1 MRYTLTHDTIVVQ
14 VRLKNASQ
22 TQHRVDF
29 MKYRNIVIAGY
40 MLLLSFGVGATHLSA
55 QTQSI
60 TLIDADEVFAKTLNS
75 DQYNEYWNYQMYFD
89 NGMSLY
95 IQFSVSNFGRM
106 KSSVSGIRVSMY
118 GLDGQDY
125 HINREYPIED
135 LRQDPAIHE
144 FNINPRQMNIW
155 FKGTLPE
162 THQVYINT
170 QKHGHRFKI
179 DVNLNDIVQGIRLQN
194 PEFMLDDH
202 RLGMQTQI
210 PYARVSGTVGIND
223 NVKTVRGVAYMDHTW
238 QYQNSS
244 KKLAQGYRFVRLNS
258 ESNWES
264 IYFMEGKTNNGSKS
278 VGYRVSRTNGG
289 SVQLQ
294 TISDIRQSDPN
305 EIRNNRYLIT
315 FNDGTKMSI
324 EKHLVQDE
332 TSIFTD
338 LNWVTRQLMR
348 AILGGEIKD
357 TRGSVQI
364 NTNGQNRRD
373 GYFNRF
379 KLD

>member
-1 MRYTLTHDTIVVQ
+1 M
-14 VRLKNASQ
+14 N
-22 TQHRVDF
+22 F
-29 MKYRNIVIAGY
+29 MKYRNIVFTGALVALYFGAFLTP
-40 MLLLSFGVGATHLSA
+40 LLA
-55 QTQSI
+55 QGQSVKNI
-60 TLIDADEVFAKTLNS
+60 TADEIFAKTLGS

-95 IQFSVSNFGRM
+95 IQFSVSNFGRL

-162 THQVYINT
+162 THQIYINT
-170 QKHGHRFKI
+170 QKDGNRFKI
-179 DVNLNDIVQGIRLQN
+179 DVNLNDIVQGVRLQD
-194 PEFMLDDH
+194 PEFLLDDH
-202 RLGMQTQI
+202 RLGMQTHI
-210 PYARVSGTVGIND
+210 PYARVTGTVGIND
-223 NVKTVRGVAYMDHTW
+223 NVKSVSGVAYMDHTW

-244 KKLAQGYRFVRLNS
+244 KKLNQGYRFVRLNS
-258 ESNWES
+258 DSNWES
-264 IYFMEGKTNNGSKS
+264 IYFIEGKTDAGSKHI
-278 VGYRVSRTNGG
+278 GYRISRTNGG

-294 TISDIRQSDPN
+294 TILDIKQSDPN

-338 LNWVTRQLMR
+338 LNWVTRQVMR

-364 NTNGQNRRD
+364 STNSGQNRRD

>member
-1 MRYTLTHDTIVVQ
+1 
-14 VRLKNASQ
+14 
-22 TQHRVDF
+22 
-29 MKYRNIVIAGY
+29 MKHRNIVLPG
-40 MLLLSFGVGATHLSA
+40 LLVAFFIGVICEPLHA
-55 QTQSI
+55 QSQASVSI
-60 TLIDADEVFAKTLNS
+60 SPNEIFAKTLNS

-95 IQFSVSNFGRM
+95 IQFSVSNFGRL

-162 THQVYINT
+162 SHQIYVNT

-179 DVNLNDIVQGIRLQN
+179 DVNLSDIVQGIRLTD

-202 RLGMQTQI
+202 RLGMMTHI
-210 PYARVSGTVGIND
+210 PFAHVSGTVGIND
-223 NVKTVRGVAYMDHTW
+223 NVKTIRGVAYMDHTW

-244 KKLAQGYRFVRLNS
+244 KKLSQGYRFVRLQNP
-258 ESNWES
+258 SNWES
-264 IYFMEGKTNNGSKS
+264 IYFMDGITKSGSKP
-278 VGYRVSRTNGG
+278 VGYRISRTDGG
-289 SVQLQ
+289 ATRMQ
-294 TISDIRQSDPN
+294 TITDVRQSNPN
-305 EIRNNRYLIT
+305 DIRNNRYLIT

-364 NTNGQNRRD
+364 STNGQNRRD

>member
-1 MRYTLTHDTIVVQ
+1 
-14 VRLKNASQ
+14 
-22 TQHRVDF
+22 
-29 MKYRNIVIAGY
+29 MKYRNIVFTGALIALYFGA
-40 MLLLSFGVGATHLSA
+40 LLNQSPA
-55 QTQSI
+55 QGQVFVPIS
-60 TLIDADEVFAKTLNS
+60 ADEVFAKTLKS
-75 DQYNEYWNYQMYFD
+75 DQFNEYWNYQMYFD

-95 IQFSVSNFGRM
+95 IQFSVSNFGRL

-118 GLDGQDY
+118 GLDGHDY

-162 THQVYINT
+162 THQIYINT

-179 DVNLNDIVQGIRLQN
+179 DVNLNDIVQGVRLQD

-202 RLGMQTQI
+202 RLGMQTHI
-210 PYARVSGTVGIND
+210 PFARVSGTVGIND
-223 NVKTVRGVAYMDHTW
+223 NVKTVSGVVYMDHTW

-258 ESNWES
+258 DTNWES
-264 IYFMEGKTNNGSKS
+264 IYFMEGKTSDGSKPI
-278 VGYRVSRTNGG
+278 GYRVSRTNGG
-289 SVQLQ
+289 SVQMQ
-294 TISDIRQSDPN
+294 TISDVKQSDPN

-338 LNWVTRQLMR
+338 LNWITRQVMR

-364 NTNGQNRRD
+364 STNAGQNRRD

>member
-1 MRYTLTHDTIVVQ
+1 MKHRIFVTICFLTALLMGVVVEPMPAQ
-14 VRLKNASQ
+14 RA
-22 TQHRVDF
+22 
-29 MKYRNIVIAGY
+29 
-40 MLLLSFGVGATHLSA
+40 AT
-55 QTQSI
+55 TPI
-60 TLIDADEVFAKTLNS
+60 KADEIFAKTLGS
-75 DQYNEYWNYQMYFD
+75 SQYNEYWNYQMYFD
-89 NGMSLY
+89 NGMSLF
-95 IQFSVSNFGRM
+95 IQFSVSNFGRL

-162 THQVYINT
+162 SHQMYINT

-179 DVNLNDIVQGIRLQN
+179 DVSLNDIAQGIRLQD

-202 RLGMQTQI
+202 RLGMQTHI
-210 PYARVSGTVGIND
+210 PFARVSGTVGIND

-244 KKLAQGYRFVRLNS
+244 KKLTQGYRFVRLNS

-264 IYFMEGKTNNGSKS
+264 IYFIEGNTNRGSKP
-278 VGYRVSRTNGG
+278 VGYRISRSNGG
-289 SVQLQ
+289 SVLMQ
-294 TISDIRQSDPN
+294 TIIDLKQSAPDD
-305 EIRNNRYLIT
+305 IRNNRYLIT
-315 FNDGTKMSI
+315 FNDGAKMSI

-348 AILGGEIKD
+348 SILGGEIKD
-357 TRGSVQI
+357 TRGTVQI
-364 NTNGQNRRD
+364 TTNGQSLRD

-379 KLD
+379 RLD

>member
-1 MRYTLTHDTIVVQ
+1 
-14 VRLKNASQ
+14 
-22 TQHRVDF
+22 
-29 MKYRNIVIAGY
+29 MKHRNIVIWG
-40 MLLLSFGVGATHLSA
+40 LFIVLHIGVSVPLNA
-55 QTQSI
+55 QGRSVETI
-60 TLIDADEVFAKTLNS
+60 AADDIFAKTLGS
-75 DQYNEYWNYQMYFD
+75 EQFNEYWNYQMYFD

-95 IQFSVSNFGRM
+95 IQFSVSNFGRL

-125 HINREYPIED
+125 HINRAYPIED
-135 LRQDPAIHE
+135 LRQDQADHE

-179 DVNLNDIVQGIRLQN
+179 DLQLNDITQGVRLKD
-194 PEFMLDDH
+194 PEFMLDEH
-202 RLGMQTQI
+202 RLGMQTHI
-210 PYARVSGTVGIND
+210 PYARVSGTAGIND
-223 NVKTVRGVAYMDHTW
+223 NVKTVTGVAYMDHTW

-258 ESNWES
+258 ATNWES
-264 IYFMEGKTNNGSKS
+264 IYFMEGKTSSGSKP
-278 VGYRVSRTNGG
+278 VGYRVSRLDGG
-289 SVQLQ
+289 AVNLQ
-294 TISDIRQSDPN
+294 MLTELRQSTPGDIRT
-305 EIRNNRYLIT
+305 NRYLLT
-315 FNDGTKMSI
+315 FSDGTKMSI

-348 AILGGEIKD
+348 TILGGEIKD
-357 TRGSVQI
+357 TRGTVQVT
-364 NTNGQNRRD
+364 TNGQNRRD

>member
-1 MRYTLTHDTIVVQ
+1 M
-14 VRLKNASQ
+14 N
-22 TQHRVDF
+22 
-29 MKYRNIVIAGY
+29 YRNIVIAGV
-40 MLLLSFGVGATHLSA
+40 LIALHFGVSVGPLYA
-55 QTQSI
+55 QGQSVVDL
-60 TLIDADEVFAKTLNS
+60 TADEVFSKTLNS

-95 IQFSVSNFGRM
+95 IQFSVSNFGRL

-144 FNINPRQMNIW
+144 FNINTRQMNIW
-155 FKGTLPE
+155 FKGALPE
-162 THQVYINT
+162 SHQIYINT
-170 QKHGHRFKI
+170 QKHGSRFKI
-179 DVNLNDIVQGIRLQN
+179 DVNLNDMVQGIRLQD
-194 PEFMLDDH
+194 PEFTLDDH
-202 RLGMQTQI
+202 RLGMQTHV

-223 NVKTVRGVAYMDHTW
+223 NVKTVSGVAYMDHTW

-244 KKLAQGYRFVRLNS
+244 KKLTQGYRFVRLNS
-258 ESNWES
+258 ELNWES
-264 IYFMEGKTNNGSKS
+264 IYFMEGKTDNGIKP
-278 VGYRVSRTNGG
+278 VGYRISRTNGG

-294 TISDIRQSDPN
+294 TITDIKQSDPD

-315 FNDGTKMSI
+315 LNDGTKMSI

-338 LNWVTRQLMR
+338 LNWVTRQVMR

-364 NTNGQNRRD
+364 STNGQNRRD